1 MTLTN
6 RGKKLC
12 DASGVSRRQALKI
25 GAKGIG
31 LGLLGSGLGPL
42 PPLFGATSEALAATE
57 GKILVVFEWFGG
69 YDGLSTFVPYGD
81 DELYRRRPTIGVREA
96 DVIKV
101 DEHFGFQKSMVG
113 MHRLWEEGNCAVIH
127 GAGYDQPSFSHFAS
141 SSFWHTGAPNS
152 GEAYGWYGRTADAL
166 DPSGSP
172 NFLVNVASAQ
182 SLAVR
187 AHEHVPVV
195 FQDPGAFRRDL
206 FHPQSPHVE
215 KLGNG
220 QAARG
225 EIHKFLLDVNQSAR
239 EASAL
244 VSEAWANYNQGRNT
258 ELRLLDLDK
267 VVALIENDFPAR
279 LYYVRLRN
287 SLFDTHVNQESP
299 HNRQVQYCSDAVWG
313 FFEEM
318 KRLGKQENEVAVFV
332 HSEFGRRVPENTNL
346 GTDHGTANVS
356 FVLGGGVN
364 GGQYS
369 TPPSL
374 TDLVYGDNLQYTTD
388 FRRVYASL
396 IEGYLGHSRSED
408 ILGGRFDT
416 LGMFA

>member
-1 MTLTN
+1 MTS
-6 RGKKLC
+6 RSRKLC
-12 DASGVSRRQALKI
+12 EMCGVSRRQALKI
-25 GAKGIG
+25 GARGIG
-31 LGLLGSGLGPL
+31 LGLLGGFSPL
-42 PPLFGATSEALAATE
+42 PPLFGAASEALAATE

-81 DELYRRRPTIGVREA
+81 DALYRRRPTIGVREP

-101 DEHFGFQKSMVG
+101 DDHFGFQKSMVG
-113 MHRLWEEGNCAVIH
+113 MHRLWDEGNAAVIH

-152 GEAYGWYGRTADAL
+152 GEPYGWYGRTADAL
-166 DPSGSP
+166 DPAKSP
-172 NFLVNVASAQ
+172 NYLVNISSTQ
-182 SLAVR
+182 TLAVR
-187 AHEHVPVV
+187 ARDHVPVV
-195 FQDPGAFRRDL
+195 FDDPSAFRRNM
-206 FHPQSPHVE
+206 FHPQRPHIE
-215 KLGNG
+215 TLGTG

-225 EIHKFLLDVNQSAR
+225 EVHKFLLDVNQSAR

-244 VSEAWANYNQGRNT
+244 VSQAWQTYNRTRNPD
-258 ELRLLDLDK
+258 LRLLDLDK

-318 KRLGKQENEVAVFV
+318 KRLGKQDEVAVFI
-332 HSEFGRRVPENTNL
+332 HSEFGRRVPENTSL

-356 FVLGGGVN
+356 FVLGGGIT

-369 TPPSL
+369 RPPSL
-374 TDLVYGDNLQYTTD
+374 TELVHGDNLQYTTD
-388 FRRVYASL
+388 FRRVYATL
-396 IEGYLGHSRSED
+396 IEEFLGYPRSED
-408 ILGGRFDT
+408 VLGKKFQT
-416 LGMFA
+416 LGMFT

>member
-1 MTLTN
+1 MTLSN
-6 RGKKLC
+6 RGKRLC
-12 DASGVSRRQALKI
+12 DQSGVSRRQALKL
-25 GAKGIG
+25 GAQGIG
-31 LGLLGSGLGPL
+31 LGILGGVSPL
-42 PPLFGATSEALAATE
+42 PPMFSAASTALAATP

-81 DELYRRRPTIGVREA
+81 DALYRHRPNVGVREM

-113 MHRLWEEGNCAVIH
+113 MHRLWDEGNAAVVH

-141 SSFWHTGAPNS
+141 SSYWHTGAPNS
-152 GEAYGWYGRTADAL
+152 GEPYGWYGRTADVL
-166 DPSGSP
+166 DPKGTP
-172 NFLVNVASAQ
+172 NYLVNVSATQ
-182 SLAVR
+182 TLAVR
-187 AHEHVPVV
+187 ARAHVPVV
-195 FQDPGAFRRDL
+195 FQDPDGFRRDL
-206 FHPQSPHVE
+206 FNPQQAQVR
-215 KLGNG
+215 KLGVG
-220 QAARG
+220 QGARNDT
-225 EIHKFLLDVNQSAR
+225 HRFLLDVNQSAR

-244 VSEAWANYNQGRNT
+244 VRQAWQNYNQTRTGD
-258 ELRLLDLDK
+258 LRLLDLDK

-318 KRLGKQENEVAVFV
+318 KRLGKQDDVAMLI
-332 HSEFGRRVPENTNL
+332 HSEFGRRVPENTSL

-356 FVLGGGVN
+356 FVLGGGVT
-364 GGQYS
+364 GGQYG

-374 TDLVYGDNLQYTTD
+374 TELVLDDNLQHTTD
-388 FRRVYASL
+388 FRRVYATL
-396 IEGYLGHSRSED
+396 IEEYLRLPSSAD
-408 ILGGRFDT
+408 VLGQRFKT
-416 LGMFA
+416 LGMFS